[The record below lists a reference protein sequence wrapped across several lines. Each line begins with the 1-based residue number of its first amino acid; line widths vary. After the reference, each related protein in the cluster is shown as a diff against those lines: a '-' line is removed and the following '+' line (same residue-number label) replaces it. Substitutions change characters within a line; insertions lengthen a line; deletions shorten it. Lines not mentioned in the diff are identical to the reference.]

1 MEDHSGRK
9 PTFLFAMK
17 VEDRI
22 REIVERVANS
32 EGMELVDV
40 EYKGHGHA
48 SVVRIFLDK
57 PGGVTH
63 ADCQLISRQVGAIID
78 VEDLIPTR
86 YVLEVSSPGLDRKL
100 LKESDYQR
108 FSGKMVNLLLK
119 VPRHGQKRYQGKLL
133 GLEGS
138 QVLLEMQGG
147 ETIHIKLSEVERTN
161 LVVEF

>member
-1 MEDHSGRK
+1 MI
-9 PTFLFAMK
+9 
-17 VEDRI
+17 VEYRI

-40 EYKGHGHA
+40 ECKGHGHA
-48 SVVRIFLDK
+48 IVVRIFLDK

-63 ADCQLISRQVGAIID
+63 ADCQLISRQVGVIID

-100 LKESDYQR
+100 VKESDYLR
-108 FSGKMVNLLLK
+108 FTGRKVSLLLRAQ
-119 VPRHGQKRYQGKLL
+119 RHGKKLYQGKLL
-133 GLEGS
+133 GLAGS
-138 QVLLEMQGG
+138 QVQLEMPDG
-147 ETIHIKLSEVERTN
+147 ETIHVELHEVERTN